1 MVQLLLRGEYRKRSI
16 AALILAGLALPL
28 TPIWASQKPK
38 PQAATPE
45 QWEMSL
51 DGGRKLSW
59 ERSFTSE
66 TEVKPNRGFW
76 NKLVDVIAGAPEFH
90 SLVRP
95 YSVAADSHGRIIVTD
110 PGAPG
115 VHIFDFTQH
124 KYKFIQ
130 RIGKTRDSM
139 MTPQC
144 VAVDAQDNIYV
155 TDSDAGEIFVFEPS
169 GKYVHALGS
178 LKGGEGYFKRP
189 TGIAVDSAAQRIYV
203 TDTLRDEVFI
213 LDMQG
218 NVLQTIGKRGES
230 EGEFNLP
237 TELRLDGPN
246 LMVVDAMN
254 FRVQVFDRSGKFQF
268 AIGKIGDGP
277 GAMFRPKAVSVD
289 SEGDLY
295 VVDAL
300 WGLVQVFNRQ
310 GQLLYYFGSRG
321 THAGEFQLPA
331 GLFIDHDDRV
341 FVVDSFNRRVQVFQ
355 YVGIKAPAGEGSR

>member
-1 MVQLLLRGEYRKRSI
+1 LVQSLLTGELRLWVRAAKLLASAALLLPSM
-16 AALILAGLALPL
+16 
-28 TPIWASQKPK
+28 WASQKPTTR
-38 PQAATPE
+38 AVAPE

-51 DGGRKLSW
+51 EGGRTLSW
-59 ERSFTSE
+59 ERSFSSE
-66 TEVKPNRGFW
+66 QEVKGNHGFW
-76 NKLVDVIAGAPEFH
+76 NKLVDVIAGAPDYH

-95 YSVAADSHGRIIVTD
+95 YSIATDSRGRILVTD
-110 PGAPG
+110 PGAEG
-115 VHIFDFTQH
+115 VHIFDFAQR

-130 RIGKTRDSM
+130 RNDKSKDAMR
-139 MTPQC
+139 TPQC
-144 VAVDAQDNIYV
+144 VTVDAQDNIYV
-155 TDSDAGEIFVFEPS
+155 TDSEAGEIFVFEPN
-169 GKYVHALGS
+169 GKYLRTIGS

-203 TDTLRDEVFI
+203 TDTLRDEVFV

-218 NVLQTIGKRGES
+218 TILQTIGKTGDG

-254 FRVQVFDRSGKFQF
+254 FRVQVFDRSGTFKYSV
-268 AIGKIGDGP
+268 GTIGDGP
-277 GAMFRPKAVSVD
+277 GAMFRPKGVGVD

-295 VVDAL
+295 VVDGL
-300 WGLVQVFNRQ
+300 WGMVQVFNRQ
-310 GQLLYYFGSRG
+310 GQLLYNFGARG

-341 FVVDSFNRRVQVFQ
+341 FVVDSFNRRVQVFHYAGLKQ
-355 YVGIKAPAGEGSR
+355 PIKEGTR